1 MPARDFFI
9 KYRIAS
15 LVPNIWLVKKFVW
28 FVIIKWKTHFSF
40 PQMTLLVWL
49 SCICQLSPMWYNIDC
64 SQLLSWFDHYQLQ
77 LVYPTVELCPV
88 RNLQHESSQTTFD
101 IFDQSLHILHTVHK
115 SLFCVFSFLEIIKHN
130 TPKFLCIFF
139 HLEY

>member
-64 SQLLSWFDHYQLQ
+64 SQCLDFIAINFNWSTWPWSIVQWNISSTKLHKPLLIHSNHHSTFSIYCTFFFVFQLHFYLSWNY
-77 LVYPTVELCPV
+77 
-88 RNLQHESSQTTFD
+88 
-101 IFDQSLHILHTVHK
+101 K
-115 SLFCVFSFLEIIKHN
+115 A
-130 TPKFLCIFF
+130 
-139 HLEY
+139 